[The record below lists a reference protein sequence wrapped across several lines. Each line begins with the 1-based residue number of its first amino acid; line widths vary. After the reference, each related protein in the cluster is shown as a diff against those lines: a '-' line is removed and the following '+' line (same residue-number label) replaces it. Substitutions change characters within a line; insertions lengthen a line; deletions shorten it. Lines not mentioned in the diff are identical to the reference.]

1 MLTYCIVRARLTVNE
16 VARMINDTREL
27 NYQIFILTAYRL
39 GLGLN
44 ETLILRVGKID
55 NKRMKSHIRTGKG
68 NRCRFVNLFTQTFQA
83 LQTY

>member
-68 NRCRFVNLFTQTFQA
+68 NRCRFVNLFAQTFQA